1 MHSSSVQGFI
11 FPYESYF
18 KFIADLVSDFTGG
31 FSPYP
36 SFSPDRDVLG
46 PGKTYDFPNINEAYC
61 SPLAKRIFSVSG
73 VEACFLGPDF
83 ITVIKYDDDES
94 WQVLKP
100 ELYAVIA
107 DFFNTNLPI
116 INEDAVQFDSGTQ
129 IEDDD
134 AMNGFIIF

>member
-1 MHSSSVQGFI
+1 MVG
-11 FPYESYF
+11 
-18 KFIADLVSDFTGG
+18 VSL
-31 FSPYP
+31 FSPG
-36 SFSPDRDVLG
+36 RDVLG
-46 PGKTYDFPNINEAYC
+46 PGKTYDFPNIKEAYC

-83 ITVIKYDDDES
+83 ITVIRYDDDES

-134 AMNGFIIF
+134 AMNGFIIFLKAFSKLRRDNPKYPTLNK

>member
-1 MHSSSVQGFI
+1 MTVHLS
-11 FPYESYF
+11 
-18 KFIADLVSDFTGG
+18 L
-31 FSPYP
+31 FSPG
-36 SFSPDRDVLG
+36 RDVLG
-46 PGKTYDFPNINEAYC
+46 PGKTYDFPSIKEAYC

-83 ITVIKYDDDES
+83 ITVIRYDDDES

-116 INEDAVQFDSGTQ
+116 INEDAVEFDSGTQ

-134 AMNGFIIF
+134 AMNGFIIFLKAFSKLRA